1 MSSAENI
8 AVVVLVVGWVIAR
21 QFQARRFS
29 GDARRMLVLPA
40 VLAYLGLRSHNL
52 LDPHH
57 QATAAALLVIGVIVE
72 VGMGTVWGF
81 TTRVWRDQSG
91 TVWAKGTK
99 ATAYAWTGMI
109 AIRIALYAIGAALG
123 VAAGE
128 GPMLISL
135 AALLLVRSAVV
146 TWRARDL
153 DPAYR
158 IPAAG

>member
-8 AVVVLVVGWVIAR
+8 TVIVAVVCWVVAR
-21 QFQARRFS
+21 QFKARRFS
-29 GDARRMLVLPA
+29 GDARRMLILPA
-40 VLAYLGLRSHNL
+40 ALAFMGLGQHNL

-72 VGMGTVWGF
+72 VGMGSVWGF
-81 TTRVWRDQSG
+81 TTRVWRDENG

-99 ATAYAWTGMI
+99 ATAFAWTGMLL
-109 AIRIALYAIGAALG
+109 IRAGLMAVGAALG

-128 GPMLISL
+128 GPVLISL

-153 DPAYR
+153 SPAYG
-158 IPAAG
+158 IPAAS